1 MKRIRTKIA
10 FSGVPIGSEG
20 TAEFVKDVDEDIGI
34 NRWRIT
40 WELEGVR
47 ASPSRPLVE
56 WIQQEEFDTYLE
68 KI

>member
-10 FSGVPIGSEG
+10 FSGVPKGTEG

-40 WELEGVR
+40 WELEGV
-47 ASPSRPLVE
+47 SVPHNKPLVE
-56 WIQQEEFDTYLE
+56 WIHQKEFDMCLE
-68 KI
+68 EI